1 MKNEKEV
8 EERLKEIQTTLD
20 GLRVSDLHK
29 NEKVFLMGEE
39 YALKWVLGKKV
50 SKE

>member
-1 MKNEKEV
+1 MKSEKEV

-20 GLRVSDLHK
+20 GLRASDLHK

-39 YALKWVLGKKV
+39 YALKWVLGKEV
-50 SKE
+50 GQ

>member
-39 YALKWVLGKKV
+39 YALKWVLGKR
-50 SKE
+50 

>member
-20 GLRVSDLHK
+20 GLRASALHK

-39 YALKWVLGKKV
+39 YALKWVLGKEV
-50 SKE
+50 NE

>member
-1 MKNEKEV
+1 VKNEKEV

-39 YALKWVLGKKV
+39 YALKWVLGKEV
-50 SKE
+50 NE